1 MDSIARIFIHCLKAE
16 QRFCPIQ
23 QIQNIQKD
31 HRSTGKMS
39 QYQKSA
45 EKLKDL
51 KHSIYTK
58 QLGI

>member
-1 MDSIARIFIHCLKAE
+1 MDSKARISIHCLKLE
-16 QRFCPIQ
+16 NKFCPLQ

-31 HRSTGKMS
+31 HRSAGKMS

-51 KHSIYTK
+51 KYSIYTK
-58 QLGI
+58 QVGI